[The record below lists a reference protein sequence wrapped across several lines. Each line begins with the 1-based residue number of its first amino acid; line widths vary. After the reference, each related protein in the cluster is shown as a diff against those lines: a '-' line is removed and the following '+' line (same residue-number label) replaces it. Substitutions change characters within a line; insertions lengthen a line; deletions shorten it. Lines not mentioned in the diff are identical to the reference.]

1 MSDSM
6 TITVAIITYERA
18 HVLKRCLLSL
28 ANGNVLPDKIL
39 IIDSSKNA
47 ISAGDFLPQT
57 LKAIT
62 DYRHITERKSIP
74 EARNIALQYTTTD
87 IITFI
92 DDDATAEPTY
102 VEAIK
107 KDFEKYVMLGAVGGP
122 TINATSEKVP
132 FQKIIR
138 DSKKRITILPWGEVR
153 SDARRWIPTESVWV
167 DGAQG
172 GNMSYLTKV
181 LRDVGGFDEKF
192 VQPSFREESDV
203 LVRLKKK
210 GYRFLYDPQVFV
222 YHMPNESGG
231 ISDFEA
237 KERDYFFR
245 AGINARRFADK
256 HFPKWLSRLS
266 WILWSRNPPALL
278 LIPLATLIRK
288 KPYIAWHKGLWK
300 KPDQNMS
307 QNVDEEKI
315 SDNNEN

>member
-1 MSDSM
+1 M

-28 ANGNVLPDKIL
+28 ADGNILPDKIL
-39 IIDSSKNA
+39 IIDSSKSE
-47 ISAGDFLPQT
+47 IVQDEIIPQT
-57 LKAIT
+57 LRTIT
-62 DYRHITERKSIP
+62 DYRHISERKSIP
-74 EARNIALQYTTTD
+74 EARNIALQYTDTD

-102 VEAIK
+102 VEAITR
-107 KDFEKYVMLGAVGGP
+107 DFETYDMLGTVGGP
-122 TINATSEKVP
+122 TINATPEKVP

-138 DSKKRITILPWGEVR
+138 DSKKRIKILPWGEVR
-153 SDARRWIPTESVWV
+153 SDARRWIPSEPIWV

-181 LRDVGGFDEKF
+181 LRDIGGFDEKF
-192 VQPSFREESDV
+192 IQPSFREESDV
-203 LVRLKKK
+203 QVRLSKK

-231 ISDFEA
+231 ISDFED
-237 KERDYFFR
+237 KQRVYFFQ
-245 AGINARRFADK
+245 AGMNARLFADK

-278 LIPLATLIRK
+278 LIPFAMLIRK

-300 KPDQNMS
+300 NPGQNLPTEIIGG
-307 QNVDEEKI
+307 NKK
-315 SDNNEN
+315 